1 MANCLVYIWNAF
13 IKFLWGIFKHGV
25 KVFEKSGMD
34 FQFEHIKAQ
43 HTGIWCLLVQCFLGQ
58 CSVWTA
64 FGKQILLGHFQ
75 LRSESLGAERYGDLI
90 QTYQSTTYWNLVT
103 NREVFAGAGFCV
115 DSFWKTI
122 CFGGISKYGVKV
134 FEQSVINI

>member
-1 MANCLVYIWNAF
+1 
-13 IKFLWGIFKHGV
+13 
-25 KVFEKSGMD
+25 
-34 FQFEHIKAQ
+34 
-43 HTGIWCLLVQCFLGQ
+43 
-58 CSVWTA
+58 VWTT

-115 DSFWKTI
+115 DTA
-122 CFGGISKYGVKV
+122 FGKQFVLGA
-134 FEQSVINI
+134 FPNTE